1 MNDAIEVK
9 NLQKSYGNHVVL
21 AGLNFSVRHGEIFAL
36 LGTNGA
42 GKTTTLECIEGLRKY
57 DSGSITVNGKMG
69 IQLQS
74 ASLPEHIRAMEAIRL
89 FAGWNKVTVDPA
101 MLNRLGIDDISQKQY
116 YQMSTGQK
124 RRLHLALAM
133 IRNPDIIFLDEPTA
147 GLDVEGRTALHE
159 VIRLLKAQGKTI
171 ILASHDMAEVESLCD
186 RIAIL
191 TEGTIAFTGTVS
203 ELRCVTGRHYKII
216 IETNM
221 GTRFFECD
229 NIGKA
234 LSAVLQE
241 IEEQDLTILDM
252 LITCYIVPLLFFAVM
267 GGIFT
272 SIMPGSELT
281 LIQSMT
287 VFGVTMGALI
297 GLPPSLVEIYGS
309 GIKKISQANGVPLWL
324 GLVLTNL
331 SAYFHLFV
339 MSLII
344 YLTAPVIFQ
353 AKIPANPGQ
362 YFCSLAVFIAV
373 SLSIAD
379 IIGLAV
385 KDQAR
390 TSMFSILIFLPSI
403 LLSGIMFPENLLPK
417 LFRIAGRIFPASWG
431 YRLMTE
437 HSFAF
442 ETLWPLAAIFIAASI
457 ICTVLMKNM
466 RDK

>member
-9 NLQKSYGNHVVL
+9 NLKKSYGNHVVL

-101 MLNRLGIDDISQKQY
+101 MLNRLGINDISQKQY

-159 VIRLLKAQGKTI
+159 VIRLLKTQGKTI

-203 ELRCVTGRHYKII
+203 ELRCVTGRYYKII
-216 IETNM
+216 IETNI
-221 GTRFFECD
+221 GTKCFECD

-234 LSAVLQE
+234 LSDVLLEMQE
-241 IEEQDLTILDM
+241 QNLTILDIRIDSGSLEQQFM
-252 LITCYIVPLLFFAVM
+252 KITKK
-267 GGIFT
+267 
-272 SIMPGSELT
+272 
-281 LIQSMT
+281 
-287 VFGVTMGALI
+287 
-297 GLPPSLVEIYGS
+297 
-309 GIKKISQANGVPLWL
+309 IKKEISL
-324 GLVLTNL
+324 
-331 SAYFHLFV
+331 
-339 MSLII
+339 
-344 YLTAPVIFQ
+344 
-353 AKIPANPGQ
+353 
-362 YFCSLAVFIAV
+362 
-373 SLSIAD
+373 
-379 IIGLAV
+379 
-385 KDQAR
+385 
-390 TSMFSILIFLPSI
+390 
-403 LLSGIMFPENLLPK
+403 
-417 LFRIAGRIFPASWG
+417 
-431 YRLMTE
+431 
-437 HSFAF
+437 
-442 ETLWPLAAIFIAASI
+442 
-457 ICTVLMKNM
+457 
-466 RDK
+466 

>member
-9 NLQKSYGNHVVL
+9 NLKKSYGNHVVL

-42 GKTTTLECIEGLRKY
+42 CKTTTLECIEGLRKY

-159 VIRLLKAQGKTI
+159 VIRLLKTQGKTI

-216 IETNM
+216 IETNI
-221 GTRFFECD
+221 GTKCFECD
-229 NIGKA
+229 NIGKT
-234 LSAVLQE
+234 LSDVLLEMQE
-241 IEEQDLTILDM
+241 QNLTILDIRIDSGSLEQQFM
-252 LITCYIVPLLFFAVM
+252 KITKK
-267 GGIFT
+267 
-272 SIMPGSELT
+272 
-281 LIQSMT
+281 
-287 VFGVTMGALI
+287 
-297 GLPPSLVEIYGS
+297 
-309 GIKKISQANGVPLWL
+309 IKKEISL
-324 GLVLTNL
+324 
-331 SAYFHLFV
+331 
-339 MSLII
+339 
-344 YLTAPVIFQ
+344 
-353 AKIPANPGQ
+353 
-362 YFCSLAVFIAV
+362 
-373 SLSIAD
+373 
-379 IIGLAV
+379 
-385 KDQAR
+385 
-390 TSMFSILIFLPSI
+390 
-403 LLSGIMFPENLLPK
+403 
-417 LFRIAGRIFPASWG
+417 
-431 YRLMTE
+431 
-437 HSFAF
+437 
-442 ETLWPLAAIFIAASI
+442 
-457 ICTVLMKNM
+457 
-466 RDK
+466 